1 MPRLGRA
8 TVGVTVS
15 LTTCGM
21 IPMIAMTVAAGAGY
35 NPWALRDVQYRRQP
49 RHRRLGA
56 RFGEAGAYRADALA
70 QRRQGSG
77 HDAGA
82 G

>member
-1 MPRLGRA
+1 MPWLGRA
-8 TVGVTVS
+8 TAGVTVS

-21 IPMIAMTVAAGAGY
+21 IPMIAMTVDVGAGY
-35 NPWALRDVQYRRQP
+35 TPKAFRSVQYRCQP